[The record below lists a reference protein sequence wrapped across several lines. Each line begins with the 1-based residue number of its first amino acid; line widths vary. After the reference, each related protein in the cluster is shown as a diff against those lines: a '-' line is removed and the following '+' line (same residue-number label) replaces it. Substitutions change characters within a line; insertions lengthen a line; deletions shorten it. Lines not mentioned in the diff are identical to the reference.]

1 MNDLKI
7 RAQNGEKI
15 LGTMLMNLSNP
26 DIPTIFKV
34 CGFDLFVIDSEHGY
48 MDYSSIAAMISVAKA
63 EGICVIV
70 RIPEVRREVVL
81 KYMEM
86 GADGLLLPN
95 VQTKEQ
101 AEKLVEYSKYAPLGD
116 RGVALLKAHAGYKAQ
131 NASEYMKKANED
143 TILMVQ
149 IESGIGVANIDDI
162 IGVEGIDVA
171 FIGPNDLSQSL
182 GIMGQ
187 FEHEEFINAI
197 DKIIASAKAHGK
209 VCGMHM
215 GNIPPLLKW
224 HEKGMNFNL
233 FSNETAMILSSSK
246 DAIFKYKD

>member
-1 MNDLKI
+1 MNELKT
-7 RAQNGEKI
+7 RAKNGEKI
-15 LGTMLMNLSNP
+15 LGTMIMNFANP
-26 DIPTIFKV
+26 DLPKIFKV
-34 CGFDLFVIDSEHGY
+34 CGFDMFVIDSEHGY
-48 MDYSSIAAMISVAKA
+48 MDYSSIAAMISVAKS
-63 EGICVIV
+63 EGINVIV
-70 RIPEVRREVVL
+70 RVPEVRREVVL

-101 AEKLVEYSKYAPLGD
+101 AQKLVEYSKYAPLGD

-131 NASEYMKKANED
+131 NASEYMQKANED

-187 FEHEEFINAI
+187 FEHEVFIKAI
-197 DKIIASAKAHGK
+197 DKIITSAKSHGK

-215 GNIPPLLKW
+215 GNIPALLKW
-224 HEKGMNFNL
+224 YEKGMNFNL
-233 FSNETAMILSSSK
+233 YSNETAMIIESAKNGIS
-246 DAIFKYKD
+246 KYKA

>member
-1 MNDLKI
+1 MKELKT
-7 RAQNGEKI
+7 RAKNGEKI
-15 LGTMLMNLSNP
+15 LGTMLMNLANP

-34 CGFDLFVIDSEHGY
+34 CGFDLFIIDSEHGY

-63 EGICVIV
+63 EGISVIV
-70 RIPEVRREVVL
+70 RIPEVKREVIL

-86 GADGLLLPN
+86 GADGLMLPN

-101 AEKLVEYSKYAPLGD
+101 AQKLVEYSKYAPLGD

-131 NASEYMKKANED
+131 NAAEYMQKANED

-149 IESGIGVANIDDI
+149 IESGKGVANIDDI
-162 IGVEGIDVA
+162 IGVEGIDIA
-171 FIGPNDLSQSL
+171 FIGPNDLSQNL

-187 FEHEEFINAI
+187 FEHEEFIKAI
-197 DKIIASAKAHGK
+197 DTIIASTKAHGK

-215 GNIPPLLKW
+215 ANVAPLLKW

-233 FSNETAMILSSSK
+233 YSNETAMIIESAKNGIS
-246 DAIFKYKD
+246 KYKA